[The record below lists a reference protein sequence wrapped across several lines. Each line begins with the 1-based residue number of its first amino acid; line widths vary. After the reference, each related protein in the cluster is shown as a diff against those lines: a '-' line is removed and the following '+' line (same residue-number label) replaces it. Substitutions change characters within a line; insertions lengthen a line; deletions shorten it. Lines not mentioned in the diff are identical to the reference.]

1 MLRHAAWTSFAEGNR
16 RMAEVNAKLGTP
28 EARKDIR
35 ILKMKALI
43 HSWCKGYNPQDHGF
57 WPGPGM
63 SFGDKTPSDTYAKLA
78 NDLWTCTSHALP
90 HVAKQQEQQQ
100 QIQAQQQIAQM
111 QNEQKQAELQLKDQ
125 MNQRDNDTK
134 LSIS

>member
-1 MLRHAAWTSFAEGNR
+1 MLCSSIVSASCLNVAH
-16 RMAEVNAKLGTP
+16 VNARLGTP

-35 ILKMKALI
+35 VLKMKALI

-63 SFGDKTPSDTYAKLA
+63 SFGDTTPADTYAKLA

-90 HVAKQQEQQQ
+90 HVAKLIWNNHRLRKHVCGLGNKALRLLHTPNKIGRASCRE
-100 QIQAQQQIAQM
+100 
-111 QNEQKQAELQLKDQ
+111 
-125 MNQRDNDTK
+125 RV
-134 LSIS
+134 